1 MSVTEATLTIERIGA
16 RGDGVARHEGKPIFL
31 PFTVPGDVVRARIGR
46 DGEANLIALLSPSA
60 RQVPPCPHFGVCGG
74 CSLQH
79 LPDPAYAEAKRGF
92 VRTALAHR
100 GLDDAL
106 VAPIER
112 VPPATRRRARL
123 AITRSAIGFHERA
136 SHRIVDLEAC
146 PVLDP
151 ALFTVAMR
159 LRSLALEAISS
170 LTLADTGIDLVLEL
184 PDTPNLGALERLAK
198 FAHDQDLARLSW
210 RTKGELPTPVVQRRP
225 VQMNF
230 SGIIADIPP
239 DCFLQATK
247 ESETKIRDLVL
258 VGVGD
263 ARTVADLYAGVGTF
277 SFALAKNAKV
287 YAVDRDA
294 AAIAALGRA
303 GAEISTEVRNL
314 EKRPL
319 LKHELDNFDA
329 VTFDPP
335 YAGAPAQAREMARS
349 TVKRIVA
356 VSCNPASFARDAR
369 TLVDGGYR
377 LVRVVPV
384 DQFLWSAEIELVA
397 HFVRQ

>member
-1 MSVTEATLTIERIGA
+1 VTEATLTVERIGA

-31 PFTVPGDVVRARIGR
+31 PFTAPGDVVRARIGP
-46 DGEANLIALLSPSA
+46 DGEAKLVALLSRSA

-79 LPDPAYAEAKRGF
+79 LPDIAYAEAKRDF
-92 VRTALAHR
+92 VRAALAHR
-100 GLDDAL
+100 GLDETL

-112 VPPATRRRARL
+112 VPPATRRRARV
-123 AITRSAIGFHERA
+123 AMTRSAIGFHERA
-136 SHRIVDLEAC
+136 SHRIIGVKAC
-146 PVLDP
+146 PVLHP
-151 ALFTVAMR
+151 ALFAVVMR
-159 LRSLALEAISS
+159 LRSLVLEATAS
-170 LTLADTGIDLVLEL
+170 LTLADTGIDLLLEL
-184 PDTPNLGALERLAK
+184 PEKPDLSALETLAK

-230 SGIIADIPP
+230 SGVTADLPP

-247 ESETKIRDLVL
+247 ESETKIRALVL

-287 YAVDRDA
+287 HAIDRDA

-303 GAEISTEVRNL
+303 GAEIGTEIRNL

-319 LKHELDNFDA
+319 LKHELENFDA

-335 YAGAPAQAREMARS
+335 YAGAAAQTKEMARS

-356 VSCNPASFARDAR
+356 VSCNPATFARDAR

-377 LVRVVPV
+377 LACVVPV

>member
-1 MSVTEATLTIERIGA
+1 VTEATLTVERIGA

-31 PFTVPGDVVRARIGR
+31 PFTVPGDVVRARVGR
-46 DGEANLIALLSPSA
+46 DGEAKLVALLSRSA

-79 LPDPAYAEAKRGF
+79 LPDIAYAEAKRDF
-92 VRTALAHR
+92 VRAALAHR
-100 GLDDAL
+100 GLDETL

-112 VPPATRRRARL
+112 VPPATRRRARV
-123 AITRSAIGFHERA
+123 AMTRSAIGFYERA
-136 SHRIVDLEAC
+136 SHRIIGVTAC
-146 PVLDP
+146 PVLHP
-151 ALFTVAMR
+151 ALFAVVMR
-159 LRSLALEAISS
+159 LRSLALEATAS
-170 LTLADTGIDLVLEL
+170 LTLADTGIDLLLEL
-184 PDTPNLGALERLAK
+184 PEKPDLSALETLAK

-210 RTKGELPTPVVQRRP
+210 RTKGELATPVVQRRP

-230 SGIIADIPP
+230 SGVTADLPP

-247 ESETKIRDLVL
+247 ESETKIRALVL

-287 YAVDRDA
+287 HAIDRDA

-303 GAEISTEVRNL
+303 GAEISTEIRNL

-335 YAGAPAQAREMARS
+335 YAGAAAQTKEMARS
-349 TVKRIVA
+349 IVKRIVA

-377 LVRVVPV
+377 LACVVPV